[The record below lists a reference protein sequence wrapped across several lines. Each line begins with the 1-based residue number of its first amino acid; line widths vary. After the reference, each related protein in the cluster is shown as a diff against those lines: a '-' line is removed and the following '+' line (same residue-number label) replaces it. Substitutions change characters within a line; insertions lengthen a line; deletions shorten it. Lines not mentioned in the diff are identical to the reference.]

1 MLTPVIITMILAGL
15 SFIAPYLGIGHWFH
29 PKFPYLLIFF
39 LFVYLFIYRL
49 IDMGMRNNRE
59 KLVEFYL
66 GTIVGKLILSLVF
79 IGIFL
84 YLKVD
89 NVFLFVINFFA
100 LYLFYTCFEITGIY
114 RKLRRD

>member
-1 MLTPVIITMILAGL
+1 MFTAILITVLLAGISYL
-15 SFIAPYLGIGHWFH
+15 APQFGIGHWFH
-29 PKFPYLLIFF
+29 PNFIYQLIFF
-39 LFVYLFIYRL
+39 LFMNLFIYRL
-49 IDMGMRNNRE
+49 IELGMRNNRE

-66 GTIVGKLILSLVF
+66 GTIVGKLLFSLAF

-84 YLKVD
+84 YLKVE

>member
-1 MLTPVIITMILAGL
+1 MLKAIIATLLIGAV
-15 SFIAPYLGIGHWFH
+15 FYFAPYIEIAHWFH
-29 PKFPYLLIFF
+29 PKFPYQLIFF
-39 LFVYLFIYRL
+39 LFMYLFIYRL
-49 IDMGMRNNRE
+49 IELGMRNNRE

-66 GTIVGKLILSLVF
+66 GTIVGKLLFSLAF